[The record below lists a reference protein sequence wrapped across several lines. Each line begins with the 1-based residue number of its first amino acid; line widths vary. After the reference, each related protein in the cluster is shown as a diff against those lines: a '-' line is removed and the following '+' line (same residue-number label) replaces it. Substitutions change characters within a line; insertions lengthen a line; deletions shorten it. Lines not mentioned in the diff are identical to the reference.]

1 MIFSHNVSEDSRE
14 EIKLL
19 WDSGVFQQY
28 EKYLALPPIIERSR
42 KKAFSEIKTK
52 VWKKLQL
59 WKDNLLSQEGREV
72 LIKVAILLPIP
83 TYAMSCLKFSKSLY
97 SEIEGL
103 MARF

>member
-1 MIFSHNVSEDSRE
+1 MIFSHNDSEDSRE

-19 WDSGVFQQY
+19 WDIGVFQQY
-28 EKYLALPPIIERSR
+28 EKYLVLPPIIERSR

-59 WKDNLLSQEGREV
+59 WKDKLLSQDGREV
-72 LIKVAILLPIP
+72 LIKVAILPTP
-83 TYAMSCLKFSKSLY
+83 TYAMSCFKFSKSLY
-97 SEIEGL
+97 SEIESL